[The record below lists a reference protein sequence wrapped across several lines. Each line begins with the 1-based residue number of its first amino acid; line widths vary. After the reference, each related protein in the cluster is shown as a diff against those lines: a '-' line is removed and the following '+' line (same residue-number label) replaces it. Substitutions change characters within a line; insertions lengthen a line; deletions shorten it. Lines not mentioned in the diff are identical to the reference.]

1 MPGVPECQ
9 HAACSELASRRPLH
23 HLGRE
28 GHLYAW
34 DERDR
39 QLATTPGLCGSIRSR
54 SSVSCRVSV
63 PPAMVRPCQLTPSQI
78 GERFRP
84 YDQVT
89 DVNTAGADDVTP
101 DAEGDVVLAAQP
113 GQGMQDPRIGCA

>member
-1 MPGVPECQ
+1 MSQ
-9 HAACSELASRRPLH
+9 RAACSELASRRPLH

-28 GHLYAW
+28 GHLHAR

-39 QLATTPGLCGSIRSR
+39 QLATTPGLCASIRIRR
-54 SSVSCRVSV
+54 SAPCRVSV
-63 PPAMVRPCQLTPSQI
+63 PPAMAPSCPFTPSQI

-84 YDQVT
+84 YDKVT

-101 DAEGDVVLAAQP
+101 DAEGYVVLAAQP